1 MIETAPSIRKN
12 AIKTNVSES
21 APVTGDASSIA
32 PTIMPSAADNSD
44 HQKPGACRI
53 QKVVTRP
60 TMPLTRNSQPNR
72 MVTANVG
79 DRRQDDSSC
88 AQHQQHNAFDKEENP
103 VFTQCDRCR
112 TLNTLNAGL
121 LGGHGRLRSYLPSQ
135 KQYSCSMLAV

>member
-12 AIKTNVSES
+12 AISTSVSES

-32 PTIMPSAADNSD
+32 PTTMPSAADNSD

-72 MVTANVG
+72 MVTANVAIG
-79 DRRQDDSSC
+79 GSTTAVAPSTSSTTPSTR
-88 AQHQQHNAFDKEENP
+88 KR
-103 VFTQCDRCR
+103 TQCSR
-112 TLNTLNAGL
+112 NA
-121 LGGHGRLRSYLPSQ
+121 
-135 KQYSCSMLAV
+135 AVAAR